1 MNVDGTDVF
10 SGQTALQG
18 VRMEPIEVSEEDL
31 KKKLKRYN
39 ARYNNIAK
47 KVLDFKSPNQI
58 VEEYKL
64 NFLSA

>member
-1 MNVDGTDVF
+1 M
-10 SGQTALQG
+10 
-18 VRMEPIEVSEEDL
+18 RKSEQFGI
-31 KKKLKRYN
+31 KKLKRYN

-64 NFLSA
+64 NSLSA

>member
-1 MNVDGTDVF
+1 M
-10 SGQTALQG
+10 
-18 VRMEPIEVSEEDL
+18 RKSEQFGI
-31 KKKLKRYN
+31 KKLKRYN
-39 ARYNNIAK
+39 VRYNNIAK